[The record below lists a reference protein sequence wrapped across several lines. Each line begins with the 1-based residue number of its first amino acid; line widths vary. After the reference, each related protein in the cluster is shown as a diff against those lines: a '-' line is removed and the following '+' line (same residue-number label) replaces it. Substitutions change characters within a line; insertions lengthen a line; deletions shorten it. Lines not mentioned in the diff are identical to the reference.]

1 MAVTANGWPY
11 VEPADK
17 PLEYPALSQQLA
29 TKLDPYTPLLPA
41 LTTLTPASGWMDMGG
56 GYGGLFVTK
65 QGRIVVIDAVF
76 KPTSDKAV
84 TAGGSYPL
92 ATGAPPAAHSIIFGG
107 IYTAGAAIPLLAR
120 FEVDAAGA
128 VLFRPGTAGTIAT
141 ASNFVAVSVS
151 YRAAS

>member
-1 MAVTANGWPY
+1 MVRSQSIAGMVGSGQGTLDARRTEIPRMAVTANGWPY

-41 LTTLTPASGWMDMGG
+41 LTTLTPASGWMDIGG

-76 KPTSDKAV
+76 KP
-84 TAGGSYPL
+84 L
-92 ATGAPPAAHSIIFGG
+92 Q
-107 IYTAGAAIPLLAR
+107 
-120 FEVDAAGA
+120 E
-128 VLFRPGTAGTIAT
+128 
-141 ASNFVAVSVS
+141 
-151 YRAAS
+151 